1 MIIQTECWVEK
12 PRMMPVAESA
22 STDQGWEGALSTLSG
37 AWPISLGFLRFK
49 GLGCRSIGCQSCRKI
64 PVLNRTA
71 MEVRFMFAHLYPSE
85 GCGILT
91 GEKVIQSTRT
101 VGELAVVFGLGK
113 DTADSVKELVTRRYR
128 RVRLNLVC
136 RLAPDQNL
144 RVSKPYYQL
153 EPSVFRY
160 PVKRLACFGGGV
172 A

>member
-1 MIIQTECWVEK
+1 
-12 PRMMPVAESA
+12 
-22 STDQGWEGALSTLSG
+22 
-37 AWPISLGFLRFK
+37 
-49 GLGCRSIGCQSCRKI
+49 
-64 PVLNRTA
+64 
-71 MEVRFMFAHLYPSE
+71 MFAHLYPCE

-144 RVSKPYYQL
+144 RVSKPYY
-153 EPSVFRY
+153 
-160 PVKRLACFGGGV
+160 
-172 A
+172 